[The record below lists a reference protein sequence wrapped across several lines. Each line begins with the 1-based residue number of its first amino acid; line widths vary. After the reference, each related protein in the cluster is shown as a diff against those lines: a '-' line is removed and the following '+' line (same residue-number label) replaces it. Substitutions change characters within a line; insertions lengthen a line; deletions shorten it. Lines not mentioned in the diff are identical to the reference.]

1 MQSGRMA
8 QAEAVSGCAHTGKP
22 QRMTSASLK
31 EKPVRD
37 LARLAKQHGVA
48 GWHAM
53 RKDQLIRA
61 LVRKARARPPVAAAT
76 RSTAIPLPSN
86 GRDGRDGRP
95 SAPASVGMLA
105 GANPA
110 RRSTA
115 GLRVGPNAGRAG
127 AVAPSQDPAVALR
140 LQQARERLLKA
151 KNLSTPPEGGRS
163 ARPVRDRMVV
173 MVRGPHWLHVF
184 WELTARSI
192 ARAQAALGQEWHG
205 ARPTL
210 RLIELESGLNASPS
224 ERVVR
229 EIAVHG
235 GVKNWFID
243 IRDPHRYRCEI
254 GYLAISGRFHG
265 LVRSNAVT
273 MPSPPQG
280 DTLDAHWGEIVDD
293 CERIY
298 AMSGGFSAEHS
309 STELQEL
316 FEERLRR
323 PMGPPAAR
331 CTGAEDEDGEDGTP
345 AFELEVDAEMVVYG
359 VTQPGAYLTLQGEPV
374 KVHADGT
381 FRVRVDMPNRRQV
394 LPIVASTADGASR
407 QTVVMA
413 VERNTKSMG
422 PAGREQQD

>member
-1 MQSGRMA
+1 MQLGRMA
-8 QAEAVSGCAHTGKP
+8 RAEAASNCAPTGKH

-61 LVRKARARPPVAAAT
+61 LVRKARARPPVAAAA
-76 RSTAIPLPSN
+76 RGTAIPMRTS
-86 GRDGRDGRP
+86 
-95 SAPASVGMLA
+95 
-105 GANPA
+105 
-110 RRSTA
+110 
-115 GLRVGPNAGRAG
+115 GRAG
-127 AVAPSQDPAVALR
+127 SLGAEAAVGLLSGVAAAGLPRAVVPVQDPAVALR

-151 KNLSTPPEGGRS
+151 KNLATPPEGGRS
-163 ARPVRDRMVV
+163 PRPVRDRMVL

-243 IRDPHRYRCEI
+243 IREPHRYRCEI
-254 GYLAISGRFHG
+254 GYLAVSGRFHA

-273 MPSPPQG
+273 MPNSPQG

-323 PMGPPAAR
+323 PMGPPAVR
-331 CTGAEDEDGEDGTP
+331 STGAEDEDGEDGVP

-422 PAGREQQD
+422 PAGRDQQE